1 MPDSPN
7 KKYYDPR
14 IWLGAGEASFTKR
27 LISFFED
34 LNCVNR
40 TSGGGFA
47 QTDPR
52 VPDAGDAAAQLG
64 RIQKAVALME
74 TNFASKLTVDLLAR
88 VSGLSA
94 YHFSRLFK
102 ATVGVSPHQYLLRCR
117 LRHAKTL
124 LLKHRERRSLADVA
138 AECGFADQAHLS
150 RHFRRAYGMSL
161 LEFRR
166 RPR

>member
-1 MPDSPN
+1 MNCKPT
-7 KKYYDPR
+7 K
-14 IWLGAGEASFTKR
+14 GAQR
-27 LISFFED
+27 H
-34 LNCVNR
+34 
-40 TSGGGFA
+40 
-47 QTDPR
+47 
-52 VPDAGDAAAQLG
+52 
-64 RIQKAVALME
+64 RIQKAVALVE
-74 TNFASKLTVDLLAR
+74 TNFASKLTVDHLAR

-102 ATVGVSPHQYLLRCR
+102 AIVGFSPHQYLLHCR

-124 LLKHRERRSLADVA
+124 LLEQGEGRSLADVA
-138 AECGFADQAHLS
+138 AECGFADQSHLA